1 MSASGWI
8 VRVIRRRQTKCERW
22 MAEGENDDNLLDCSS
37 DSATENR
44 IRLRSE
50 GWEWWMAEGDDD

>member
-1 MSASGWI
+1 
-8 VRVIRRRQTKCERW
+8 
-22 MAEGENDDNLLDCSS
+22 MAEGENDDDLLDCSS
-37 DSATENR
+37 DSAAENR